1 MMRILF
7 AEDDRDISK
16 AVQTLLTRSGYSV
29 DAVYNGQDA
38 IDYIEQGDYD
48 GVILDWMMPGLS
60 GIKVLAQMRSN
71 GITTPVLMLTARDA
85 IEDRVEGLDTGA
97 DDYLPKPFAASELL
111 ARIRAMLR
119 RKEDFKHDVIKFADI
134 ELDRSAMTVRCNEKS
149 VSLTNKAF
157 QLMEMLVEHPGA
169 VLSISQIMERI
180 WGWDS
185 DAEVNVVWVNIS
197 TLRKK
202 LTEIGAHLKIKAIRG
217 VGYSLESTL

>member
-1 MMRILF
+1 MRLLF

-16 AVQTLLTRSGYSV
+16 AVQTLLERSGYSV

-38 IDYIEQGDYD
+38 LDYIEQADYD
-48 GVILDWMMPGLS
+48 GVILDWMMPKKS
-60 GIKVLAQMRSN
+60 GIEVLAWMRGK
-71 GITTPVLMLTARDA
+71 GISTPVLMLTARDA

-119 RKEDFKHDVIKFADI
+119 RKVDYQHDVIKYADI
-134 ELDRSAMTVRCNEKS
+134 ELDKSAMTITCGKKS
-149 VSLTNKAF
+149 VSLNNKAF
-157 QLMEMLVEHPGA
+157 QLIEMLVEHPGA
-169 VLSISQIMERI
+169 VLSIDQIMERI

>member
-1 MMRILF
+1 MRLLF

-16 AVQTLLTRSGYSV
+16 AVQTLLERSGYSV

-38 IDYIEQGDYD
+38 LDYIEQADYD
-48 GVILDWMMPGLS
+48 GVILDWMMPKKT
-60 GIKVLAQMRSN
+60 GIEVLAWMRGK
-71 GITTPVLMLTARDA
+71 GISTPVLMLTARDA
-85 IEDRVEGLDTGA
+85 IEDGVEGLDTGA

-119 RKEDFKHDVIKFADI
+119 RKVDYQHDVIKYADI
-134 ELDRSAMTVRCNEKS
+134 ELDKSAMTITCGKKS

-169 VLSISQIMERI
+169 VLSISQIMERV

-197 TLRKK
+197 FLRKK
-202 LTEIGAHLKIKAIRG
+202 LSELGAHVKIKAVRG
-217 VGYSLESTL
+217 VGYSLENTL

>member
-1 MMRILF
+1 MRLLF

-16 AVQTLLTRSGYSV
+16 AVQTLLERSGYSV
-29 DAVYNGQDA
+29 DVVYNGQDA
-38 IDYIEQGDYD
+38 LDYIEQADYD
-48 GVILDWMMPGLS
+48 GVILDWMMPKKT
-60 GIKVLAQMRSN
+60 GIEVLDWMRGK
-71 GITTPVLMLTARDA
+71 GISTPVLMLTARDA

-119 RKEDFKHDVIKFADI
+119 RKVDYQHDIIKYSDI
-134 ELDRSAMTVRCNEKS
+134 ELDRSAMTITCGDKS
-149 VSLTNKAF
+149 VSLNNKAF
-157 QLMEMLVEHPGA
+157 QLIEMLVEHPGA
-169 VLSISQIMERI
+169 VLSIDQIMERI

>member
-1 MMRILF
+1 MRLLF

-16 AVQTLLTRSGYSV
+16 AVQTLLERSGYSV

-38 IDYIEQGDYD
+38 LDYIEQADYD
-48 GVILDWMMPGLS
+48 GVILDWMMPKKT
-60 GIKVLAQMRSN
+60 GIEVLARMRGK
-71 GITTPVLMLTARDA
+71 GISTPVLMLTARDA

-119 RKEDFKHDVIKFADI
+119 RKVDYQHDVIKYADI
-134 ELDRSAMTVRCNEKS
+134 ELDKSAMTITCGKKS
-149 VSLTNKAF
+149 VSLNNKAF
-157 QLMEMLVEHPGA
+157 QLIEMLVEHPGA
-169 VLSISQIMERI
+169 VLSIDQIMERI

-197 TLRKK
+197 TLRKN

>member
-1 MMRILF
+1 MRLLF

-16 AVQTLLTRSGYSV
+16 AVQTLLERSGYSV

-38 IDYIEQGDYD
+38 IDYIEQADYD
-48 GVILDWMMPGLS
+48 GVILDWMMPKKS
-60 GIKVLAQMRSN
+60 GIEVLSLMRSK
-71 GITTPVLMLTARDA
+71 GISTPVLILTARDA
-85 IEDRVEGLDTGA
+85 IEDRVAGLDTGA

-111 ARIRAMLR
+111 ARVRAMLR
-119 RKEDFKHDVIKFADI
+119 RKEDYRHDVITFSDV
-134 ELDRSAMTVRCNEKS
+134 ELDRSAMLIRCGSKS
-149 VSLTNKAF
+149 VSLNNKAF

-169 VLSISQIMERI
+169 VLSIDQIMERI

-202 LTEIGAHLKIKAIRG
+202 LTELGAHVKIKAIRG

>member
-1 MMRILF
+1 MRLLF

-16 AVQTLLTRSGYSV
+16 AVQTLLERSGYSV

-38 IDYIEQGDYD
+38 LDYIEQADYD
-48 GVILDWMMPGLS
+48 GVILDWMMPKKT
-60 GIKVLAQMRSN
+60 GIEVLAWMRGK
-71 GITTPVLMLTARDA
+71 GISTPVLMLTARDG

-119 RKEDFKHDVIKFADI
+119 RKVDYQHDVIKYADI
-134 ELDRSAMTVRCNEKS
+134 ELDKSAMTITCGKKS
-149 VSLTNKAF
+149 VSLNNKAF
-157 QLMEMLVEHPGA
+157 QLIEMLVEHPGA
-169 VLSISQIMERI
+169 VLSIDQIMERI

>member
-1 MMRILF
+1 MRLLF

-16 AVQTLLTRSGYSV
+16 AVQTLLERSGYSV

-38 IDYIEQGDYD
+38 LDYIEQADYD
-48 GVILDWMMPGLS
+48 GVILDWMMPKKT
-60 GIKVLAQMRSN
+60 GIEVLAQMRSN

-119 RKEDFKHDVIKFADI
+119 RKVDYQHDVIKYADI
-134 ELDRSAMTVRCNEKS
+134 ELDKSAMTITCGKKS
-149 VSLTNKAF
+149 VSLNNKAF
-157 QLMEMLVEHPGA
+157 QLIEMLVEHPGA
-169 VLSISQIMERI
+169 VLSIDQIMERI

>member
-1 MMRILF
+1 MRLLF

-16 AVQTLLTRSGYSV
+16 AVQTLLERSGYSV

-38 IDYIEQGDYD
+38 LDYIEQADYD
-48 GVILDWMMPGLS
+48 GVILDWMMPKKT
-60 GIKVLAQMRSN
+60 GIEVLARMRGK
-71 GITTPVLMLTARDA
+71 GISTPVLMLTARDA

-119 RKEDFKHDVIKFADI
+119 RKVDYQHDIIKYADI
-134 ELDRSAMTVRCNEKS
+134 ELDKSAMTITCGKKS
-149 VSLTNKAF
+149 VSLNNKAF
-157 QLMEMLVEHPGA
+157 QLIEMLVEHPGA
-169 VLSISQIMERI
+169 VLSIDQIMERI

>member
-29 DAVYNGQDA
+29 DTVYNGRDA
-38 IDYIEQGDYD
+38 IDYIEQGGYD

-60 GIKVLAQMRSN
+60 GIEVLAQMRSN

-119 RKEDFKHDVIKFADI
+119 RKEDYKHDVIKFADI
-134 ELDRSAMTVRCNEKS
+134 ELDKSAMAIRCHNKS
-149 VSLTNKAF
+149 VCLTNKAF

-169 VLSISQIMERI
+169 VLSISQIMERV

-197 TLRKK
+197 FLRKK
-202 LTEIGAHLKIKAIRG
+202 LSELGAHVKIKAVRG

>member
-1 MMRILF
+1 MRLLF

-16 AVQTLLTRSGYSV
+16 AVQTLLERSGYSV

-38 IDYIEQGDYD
+38 LDYIEQADYD
-48 GVILDWMMPGLS
+48 GVILDWMMPKKT
-60 GIKVLAQMRSN
+60 GIEVLARMRGK
-71 GITTPVLMLTARDA
+71 GISTPVLMLTARDA

-119 RKEDFKHDVIKFADI
+119 RKVDYQHDVIKYADI
-134 ELDRSAMTVRCNEKS
+134 ELDKSAMTITCGKKS
-149 VSLTNKAF
+149 VSLNNKAF

-169 VLSISQIMERI
+169 VLSIDQIMERI

>member
-1 MMRILF
+1 MRLLF

-16 AVQTLLTRSGYSV
+16 AVQTLLERSGYSV

-38 IDYIEQGDYD
+38 LDYIEQADYD
-48 GVILDWMMPGLS
+48 GVILDWMMPKKT
-60 GIKVLAQMRSN
+60 GIEVLAWMRGK
-71 GITTPVLMLTARDA
+71 GISTPVLMLTARDA

-119 RKEDFKHDVIKFADI
+119 RKMDYQHDVIKYADI
-134 ELDRSAMTVRCNEKS
+134 ELDKSAMTITCGKKS
-149 VSLTNKAF
+149 VSLNNKAF
-157 QLMEMLVEHPGA
+157 QLIEMLVEHPGA
-169 VLSISQIMERI
+169 VLSIDQIMERI

>member
-1 MMRILF
+1 MRLLF

-16 AVQTLLTRSGYSV
+16 AVQTLLERSGYSV

-38 IDYIEQGDYD
+38 FDYIEQADYD
-48 GVILDWMMPGLS
+48 GVILDWMMPKKS
-60 GIKVLAQMRSN
+60 GIEVLAGMRSK
-71 GITTPVLMLTARDA
+71 GISTPVLMLTARDA

-119 RKEDFKHDVIKFADI
+119 RKVDYQHDIIKYSDI
-134 ELDRSAMTVRCNEKS
+134 ELDRSAMTITCGDKR
-149 VSLTNKAF
+149 VSLNNKAF
-157 QLMEMLVEHPGA
+157 QLMEILVEHPGA
-169 VLSISQIMERI
+169 VLSIDQIMERI

-185 DAEVNVVWVNIS
+185 DAEVNVIWVNIS

-202 LTEIGAHLKIKAIRG
+202 LTEIDAHLKIKAIRG

>member
-1 MMRILF
+1 MRLLF

-16 AVQTLLTRSGYSV
+16 AVQTLLERSGYSV

-38 IDYIEQGDYD
+38 LYYIEQADYD
-48 GVILDWMMPGLS
+48 GVILDWMMPKKT
-60 GIKVLAQMRSN
+60 GIEVLARMRGK
-71 GITTPVLMLTARDA
+71 GISTPVLMLTARDA

-119 RKEDFKHDVIKFADI
+119 RKVDYQHDVIKYADI
-134 ELDRSAMTVRCNEKS
+134 ELDKSAMTITCGKKS
-149 VSLTNKAF
+149 VSLNNKAF
-157 QLMEMLVEHPGA
+157 QLIEMLVEHPGA
-169 VLSISQIMERI
+169 VLSIDQIMERI

>member
-1 MMRILF
+1 MRLLF

-16 AVQTLLTRSGYSV
+16 AVQTLLERSGYSV

-38 IDYIEQGDYD
+38 LDYIEQADYD
-48 GVILDWMMPGLS
+48 GVILDWMMPKKT
-60 GIKVLAQMRSN
+60 GIEVLAWMRGK
-71 GITTPVLMLTARDA
+71 GISTPVLMLTARDA

-119 RKEDFKHDVIKFADI
+119 RKVDYQHDVIKYADI
-134 ELDRSAMTVRCNEKS
+134 ELDKSAMTITCGKKS
-149 VSLTNKAF
+149 VSLNNKAF
-157 QLMEMLVEHPGA
+157 QLIEMLVEHPGA
-169 VLSISQIMERI
+169 VLSIDQIMERI

-185 DAEVNVVWVNIS
+185 DAEVNVIWVNIS

-202 LTEIGAHLKIKAIRG
+202 LTEIGAHLKIKVIRG

>member
-1 MMRILF
+1 MRLLF

-16 AVQTLLTRSGYSV
+16 AVQTLLERSGYSV

-38 IDYIEQGDYD
+38 IDYIEQADYD
-48 GVILDWMMPGLS
+48 GVILDWMMPKKS
-60 GIKVLAQMRSN
+60 GIEVLSLMRSK
-71 GITTPVLMLTARDA
+71 GISTPVLILTARDA
-85 IEDRVEGLDTGA
+85 IEDRVAGLDMGA
-97 DDYLPKPFAASELL
+97 DDYLSKPFAASELL
-111 ARIRAMLR
+111 ARVRAMLR
-119 RKEDFKHDVIKFADI
+119 RKEDYRHDVITFSDV
-134 ELDRSAMTVRCNEKS
+134 ELDRSAMLIRCGSKS
-149 VSLTNKAF
+149 VSLNNKAF

-169 VLSISQIMERI
+169 VLSIDQIMERV

-202 LTEIGAHLKIKAIRG
+202 LTELNAHVKIKAVRG

>member
-1 MMRILF
+1 MRLLF

-16 AVQTLLTRSGYSV
+16 AVQTLLERSGYSV
-29 DAVYNGQDA
+29 DAVYNGQDVL
-38 IDYIEQGDYD
+38 DYIEQADYD
-48 GVILDWMMPGLS
+48 GVILDWMMPKKT
-60 GIKVLAQMRSN
+60 GIEVLARMRGK
-71 GITTPVLMLTARDA
+71 GISTPVLMLTARDA

-119 RKEDFKHDVIKFADI
+119 RKVDYQHDVIKYADI
-134 ELDRSAMTVRCNEKS
+134 ELDKSAMTITCGKKS
-149 VSLTNKAF
+149 VSLNNKAF
-157 QLMEMLVEHPGA
+157 QLIEMLVEHPGA
-169 VLSISQIMERI
+169 VLSIDQIMERI

>member
-1 MMRILF
+1 MRLLF

-16 AVQTLLTRSGYSV
+16 AVQTLLERSGYSV

-38 IDYIEQGDYD
+38 LDYIEQADYD
-48 GVILDWMMPGLS
+48 GVILDWMMPKKS
-60 GIKVLAQMRSN
+60 GIEVLAGMRSK
-71 GITTPVLMLTARDA
+71 GISTPVLMLTARDA

-119 RKEDFKHDVIKFADI
+119 RKVDYQHDIIKYSDI
-134 ELDRSAMTVRCNEKS
+134 ELDRSAMTITCGDKR
-149 VSLTNKAF
+149 VSLNNKAF
-157 QLMEMLVEHPGA
+157 QLIEMLVEHPGA
-169 VLSISQIMERI
+169 VLSIDQIMERI

>member
-1 MMRILF
+1 MRLLF

-16 AVQTLLTRSGYSV
+16 AVQTLLERSGYSV

-38 IDYIEQGDYD
+38 LDYIEQADYD
-48 GVILDWMMPGLS
+48 GVILDWMMPKKS
-60 GIKVLAQMRSN
+60 GIEVLAGMRSK
-71 GITTPVLMLTARDA
+71 GISTPVLMLTARDA

-119 RKEDFKHDVIKFADI
+119 RKVDYQHDVIKYADI
-134 ELDRSAMTVRCNEKS
+134 ELDKSAMTITCGKKS
-149 VSLTNKAF
+149 VSLNNKAF
-157 QLMEMLVEHPGA
+157 QLIEMLVEHPGA
-169 VLSISQIMERI
+169 VLSIDQIMERI

>member
-1 MMRILF
+1 MRLLF

-16 AVQTLLTRSGYSV
+16 AVQTLLERSGYSV

-38 IDYIEQGDYD
+38 LDYIEQADYD
-48 GVILDWMMPGLS
+48 GVILDWMMPKKT
-60 GIKVLAQMRSN
+60 GIEVLAWMRCK
-71 GITTPVLMLTARDA
+71 GISTPVLMLTARDA

-119 RKEDFKHDVIKFADI
+119 RKVDYQHDVIKYADI
-134 ELDRSAMTVRCNEKS
+134 ELDKSAMTITCGKKS
-149 VSLTNKAF
+149 VSLNNKAF
-157 QLMEMLVEHPGA
+157 QLIEMLVEHPGA
-169 VLSISQIMERI
+169 VLSIDQIMERI